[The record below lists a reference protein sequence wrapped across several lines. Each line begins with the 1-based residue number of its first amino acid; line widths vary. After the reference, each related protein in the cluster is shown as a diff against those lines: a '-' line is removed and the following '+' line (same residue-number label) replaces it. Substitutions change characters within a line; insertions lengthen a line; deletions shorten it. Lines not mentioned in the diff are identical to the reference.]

1 MAAGGDLCIDRA
13 KSNGLGRTPSGAVL
27 PWEKQD
33 SHGKWWENDLF
44 IWGFNIDIDLTL
56 ISHGWYMMKAF

>member
-1 MAAGGDLCIDRA
+1 MALD
-13 KSNGLGRTPSGAVL
+13 GLLQEPCNLGKTG
-27 PWEKQD
+27 QD